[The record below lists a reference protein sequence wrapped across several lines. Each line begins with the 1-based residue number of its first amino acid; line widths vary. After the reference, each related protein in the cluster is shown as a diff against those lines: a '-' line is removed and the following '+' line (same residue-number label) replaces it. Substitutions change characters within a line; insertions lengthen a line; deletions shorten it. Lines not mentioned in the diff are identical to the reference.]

1 MPGRAENRYPLL
13 MQKLGKQYA
22 GITSCVIYV
31 RMSQDRAGEELGVER
46 HEADCRE
53 LAAELGL
60 TVDRVYSDND
70 LSATSGKAR
79 PEFEQMLAA
88 RPQAIITWH
97 QDRLLRLTKDL
108 ERVIELGC
116 PVFMVHQ
123 SMLDLA
129 TPAGRAVARTVAA
142 WSQYEGEQ
150 KKIRQQ
156 SKNLQLAEHGHW
168 QFSLR
173 PYGYERV
180 DGKIVQVAAEIEVL
194 REGYRRVLAGESYR
208 QVSLDWNR
216 RGVKPLL
223 GDSWKPARVQRM
235 LENSHYGGVPSYGG
249 EEVELAEGKSIQWE
263 PVLTPRE
270 WRDFVELKLN
280 RKRERS
286 WGVSPKYLM
295 SGMLECGVC
304 GGTMFT
310 HHQDRM
316 TRDVET
322 RERWR
327 DSWDAARRAAW
338 VERHGGKDPL
348 PTKAPRFREDGSRV
362 KRVMYVCFEDY
373 CTSISGEVVD
383 EGVRAAV
390 LKVLADE
397 RIARALRPGDE
408 TGSLLDEIADL
419 QRRRDDVAELVVDGL
434 MDKAKGKAKLEEL
447 VEKLDRA
454 NARLAAVRAESPLSD
469 IRLAESVPERW
480 DSIPVLE
487 KRRIVSDLGLRL
499 KIEALSAGP
508 APVVTDGS
516 GKQRKLTAREVSMR
530 RIVPVSNEGVDGP

>member
-1 MPGRAENRYPLL
+1 

-60 TVDRVYSDND
+60 TVERVYSDND

-79 PEFEQMLAA
+79 PEFEAMLAA

-156 SKNLQLAEHGHW
+156 SKNVQLAEHGHW

-216 RGVKPLL
+216 RGIKPLL
-223 GDSWKPARVQRM
+223 GERWMPARVQRM

-249 EEVELAEGKSIQWE
+249 EEVELAAGKSIQWE
-263 PVLTPRE
+263 PVLTPRQ
-270 WRDFVELKLN
+270 WRDFVELKIN
-280 RKRERS
+280 RKRVRS
-286 WGVSPKYLM
+286 WGISPKYLM

-310 HHQDRM
+310 HHQDVM
-316 TRDVET
+316 TRDVAS

-327 DSWDAARRAAW
+327 ESWDAARRVAW
-338 VERHGGKDPL
+338 REKHGGADPL
-348 PTKAPRFREDGSRV
+348 PTKAPRFREDGTRV

-373 CTSISGEVVD
+373 CTSISGDAVDEVV
-383 EGVRAAV
+383 RTTV
-390 LKVLADE
+390 LKALADE
-397 RIARALRPGDE
+397 RITRALRPDDE
-408 TGSLLDEIADL
+408 AGPLVEKIAEL
-419 QRRRDDVAELVVDGL
+419 QGYRDDVTELLGDGL
-434 MDKAKGKAKLEEL
+434 MDKAVARAKLTDL
-447 VEKLDRA
+447 AQKLERA
-454 NARLAAVRAESPLSD
+454 SSQLAAVRAESPLSD
-469 IRLAESVPERW
+469 IRLAESVPEYW
-480 DSIPVLE
+480 DALPVLE
-487 KRRIVSDLGLRL
+487 KRRIISDLGLRL
-499 KIEALSAGP
+499 MIEALPAGP
-508 APVVTDGS
+508 VPMATDDRGR
-516 GKQRKLTAREVSMR
+516 KRKLTAREMSMR
-530 RIVPVSNEGVDGP
+530 RVVPADDEEVADLAE

>member
-1 MPGRAENRYPLL
+1 
-13 MQKLGKQYA
+13 MQKLGKQDS
-22 GITSCVIYV
+22 GVTSCVIYV
-31 RMSQDRAGEELGVER
+31 RMSQDRTGEELGVAR
-46 HEADCRE
+46 HEADCRR

-60 TVDRVYSDND
+60 TVERVYSDND
-70 LSATSGKAR
+70 LSATDGRAR
-79 PEFEQMLAA
+79 PEFEAMLAA
-88 RPQAIITWH
+88 RPQSIVTWH

-108 ERVIELGC
+108 ERVIELEC
-116 PVFMVHQ
+116 PVYMVQ
-123 SMLDLA
+123 QGMLELA
-129 TPAGRAVARTVAA
+129 TAAGRAVARTVAA

-156 SKNLQLAEHGHW
+156 SKNVQLAEHGHW

-180 DGKIVQVAAEIEVL
+180 DGRIVQVAAEIEVL

-216 RGVKPLL
+216 RGIRPLL

-263 PVLTPRE
+263 PVLTPRQ
-270 WRDFVELKLN
+270 WRDFVELKIN
-280 RKRERS
+280 RKRVRS

-310 HHQDRM
+310 HHQDVM
-316 TRDVET
+316 TRDVAS

-327 DSWDAARRAAW
+327 ESWDTARRSAW

-348 PTKAPRFREDGSRV
+348 PTKAPRFREDGTRV

-373 CTSISGEVVD
+373 CTSISGDAVDEVV
-383 EGVRAAV
+383 RTAV

-397 RIARALRPGDE
+397 RITRALRPDDE
-408 TGSLLDEIADL
+408 VEPLLDEIADL
-419 QRRRDDVAELVVDGL
+419 QRRRDYVAELVVDGL

-447 VEKLDRA
+447 VLKLDRA
-454 NARLAAVRAESPLSD
+454 NARLSAVRAESPLSD
-469 IRLAESVPERW
+469 IRLAESIPERW
-480 DSIPVLE
+480 DALPVLE
-487 KRRIVSDLGLRL
+487 RRRIVSDLGLRL
-499 KIEALSAGP
+499 KVEALPQGP
-508 APVVTDGS
+508 APVVADG
-516 GKQRKLTAREVSMR
+516 GERRKLTAKERSMR
-530 RIVPVSNEGVDGP
+530 RVVPIE